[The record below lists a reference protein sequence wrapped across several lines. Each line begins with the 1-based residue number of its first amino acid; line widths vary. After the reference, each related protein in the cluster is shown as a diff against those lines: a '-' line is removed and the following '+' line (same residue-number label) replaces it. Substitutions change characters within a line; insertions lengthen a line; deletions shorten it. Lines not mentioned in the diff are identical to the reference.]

1 MEAAHMEKSIVNFFE
16 TSADA
21 LHKQFVEQRRV
32 MSFTEY
38 LSELEASPRYH
49 LRDAARY
56 LLDAIDHFGRE
67 TIDTPWGKETRL
79 RIFNQAFG
87 SPEERLVGQEATQM
101 AIREAVAN
109 QVRDGKV
116 NRLILIHGP
125 NGSAK
130 STTIRNLLNGLDY
143 FSTLE
148 EGALFR
154 FRWIFPSRRT
164 SHGTIGFGARL
175 RRDNIE
181 TFAHLEDDQ
190 IDATL
195 ECEVRDHPLLLLPV
209 KQRIALMKQC
219 LESAGVGDY
228 PIPDHFLRDSLCH
241 RCRQVSDAL
250 TRTHRGD
257 LRKVLAHVQVER
269 WTMSRRY
276 QRGTVQVG
284 PQMSVDAG
292 QRQITADRSLSA
304 LPIELQNMTLFE
316 THGPLVDGSSG
327 IVEFEDMLKRP
338 LDSFKY
344 LLNTIETGEVLLG
357 PSILKLNT
365 VLMATT
371 NDTMLQAF
379 REHHEYPSFR
389 DRITLI
395 PVPFITRHSVE
406 RQIYELQLVPKI
418 GRHVAPHA
426 IFAAAHWAVLSR
438 LLKPHRENYPES
450 IGALIE
456 KLNVGQKADLYDD
469 GTLPE
474 GLSDE
479 DGAALLNALLDMR
492 QEHSASWAYEGRFGP
507 SPRLIRQVL
516 LTASLADDVACLS
529 PFAVL
534 EELDELC
541 GKVREHPFLEKETEE
556 GGYHDFRAFVEHVK
570 ERVLEKIERDV
581 RSASGLVEESRYL
594 ELLARYVSHVRY
606 AVKGEKV
613 HSETTGQDEDPDEAM
628 MQSVEQKI
636 GVSGD
641 KAEFR
646 KSLISRIA
654 AWALENPRQ
663 KVNVERIFPEYL
675 RRIRDAY
682 FQEHRKKVVK
692 VAKNA
697 LTLLSDGADSLDAPL
712 REAAEQMM
720 KALKEQFGY
729 CDDCMKDGLARLISI
744 RFDSEQQS

>member
-1 MEAAHMEKSIVNFFE
+1 MKENIIDLFDA
-16 TSADA
+16 SAEA
-21 LHKQFVEQRRV
+21 LHQQYTKRRTV
-32 MSFTEY
+32 MSFGDY
-38 LSELEASPRYH
+38 LTAFQANPKRH

-56 LLDAIDHFGRE
+56 LLDAIDYFGQE
-67 TIDTPWGKETRL
+67 KVKTPWGEETRL
-79 RIFNQAFG
+79 KIFNQEFG
-87 SPEERLVGQEATQM
+87 NPEERLVGQEATQI
-101 AIREAVAN
+101 AIREAVAS

-130 STTIRNLLNGLDY
+130 STTVRNLLNGLDY
-143 FSTLE
+143 YSTLD

-154 FRWIFPSRRT
+154 FRWIFPTRKT

-175 RRDNIE
+175 SRDNLGS
-181 TFAHLEDDQ
+181 FAHLEDDQ

-195 ECEVRDHPLLLLPV
+195 ECEVRDNPLLLIPV
-209 KQRIALMKQC
+209 EERIPLMRRV
-219 LESAGVGDY
+219 LEAAGQPDDQ
-228 PIPDHFLRDSLCH
+228 IPDHFLKDSLCH
-241 RCRQVSDAL
+241 RCRQVADAL
-250 TRTHRGD
+250 IRTHRGD

-284 PQMSVDAG
+284 PQLSMDAG
-292 QRQITADRSLSA
+292 QRQITADRSLAA

-338 LDSFKY
+338 LDTFKY
-344 LLNTIETGEVLLG
+344 LLGTIETGEVLLG
-357 PSILKLNT
+357 SSILTLNT

-371 NDTMLQAF
+371 NDAMLQAF

-395 PVPFITRHSVE
+395 PVPFITRRSVE
-406 RQIYELQLVPKI
+406 QQIYELQLVPKV

-426 IFAAAHWAVLSR
+426 VSVAAHWAVLSR
-438 LLKPHRENYPES
+438 LLKPMKENYPEPVRPV
-450 IGALIE
+450 IE
-456 KLNVGQKADLYDD
+456 KLNAAQKADLYDR

-474 GLSDE
+474 GMSEE
-479 DGAALLNALLDMR
+479 DGANLQEVIPVMR
-492 QEHSASWAYEGRFGP
+492 TENSASWNYEGRYGP

-516 LTASLADDVACLS
+516 LTASLSEVACLS
-529 PFAVL
+529 PFTVL
-534 EELDELC
+534 EELDDLC
-541 GKVREHPFLEKETEE
+541 GKVREHPFLEREVEE
-556 GGYHDFRAFVEHVK
+556 GGYHDFRAFVGHVE
-570 ERVLEKIERDV
+570 ERVLEAIERDV
-581 RSASGLVEESRYL
+581 RTASGLVEESRYRD
-594 ELLARYVSHVRY
+594 LLSRYVSQVRY
-606 AVKGEKV
+606 VVGGEKV
-613 HSETTGQDEDPDEAM
+613 RSETTGQDEDPDETM

-636 GVSGD
+636 GMSGD
-641 KAEFR
+641 AEEFR
-646 KSLISRIA
+646 KTLISRIA
-654 AWALENPRQ
+654 AWALENPGE
-663 KVNVERIFPEYL
+663 KVDVEKIFPEYL

-697 LTLLSDGADSLDAPL
+697 LTLLSDGTQSPDPPV

-720 KALKEQFGY
+720 AALKEQFGY
-729 CDDCMKDGLARLISI
+729 CDHCMKDGLARLISK
-744 RFDSEQQS
+744 RFNPESNP